1 MQYDKETTD
10 KLVSMYN
17 GGSSAEEI
25 AEALNLSTR
34 SVIGKLS
41 SLGIY
46 KKKQYLNKL
55 GQPPVKKEE
64 YVARIADLLEAPL
77 DTLDSLEKANKRV
90 LQMIEEA
97 LQELQ
102 ALKSEDWWRNAKS
115 PIAVIAMGL
124 LFCANDPKL

>member
-10 KLVSMYN
+10 KLVELYN

-25 AEALNLSTR
+25 AETLNLSTR

-46 KKKQYLNKL
+46 KKKQYLNKQ

-97 LQELQ
+97 LQQLQ
-102 ALKSEDWWRNAKS
+102 MFRENEK
-115 PIAVIAMGL
+115 
-124 LFCANDPKL
+124 

>member
-17 GGSSAEEI
+17 DGSSAEEI

-90 LQMIEEA
+90 LQLIEEA

-102 ALKSEDWWRNAKS
+102 ALKSDNK
-115 PIAVIAMGL
+115 
-124 LFCANDPKL
+124 

>member
-102 ALKSEDWWRNAKS
+102 ALKSEDWWRNVWWRNVRFVNHQAE
-115 PIAVIAMGL
+115 GL
-124 LFCANDPKL
+124 V